1 MKNSRIFLYY
11 PLFFFLG
18 LLGLDK
24 IFTIDY
30 FKNNFLQTGNI
41 VYYKHRPLLFEKL
54 KADKSEKN
62 LLIAFG
68 DSRAYAYSEL
78 AFGTDKERKEKY
90 SIYNFSGPQAVP
102 AYTLFW
108 MEKVVEAKL
117 QPKLIFFVVSP
128 EGFDDSKGLMHDP
141 FLRMGADDEFV
152 GKYWKNIPSDDRQ
165 EFLLDKMVS
174 FRRLEFNYKLL
185 LERVKSRKLKEYDIR
200 YNSELPLLDI
210 SKGSQLA
217 YMSFVNDE
225 KRLEADSLRMKNIY
239 LGSNFKQN
247 ETQYFYT
254 EKVLELAKANNIKV
268 FLIWPRVYKTYR
280 KEYEKLQLKESFG
293 KRMTELADKYG
304 MRFYDLNTV
313 SDCDE
318 FYDASH
324 QSVSCYGKIVN
335 FFVDEFEG
343 DKNLP
348 PMTPIKER

>member
-1 MKNSRIFLYY
+1 MKNSNTKSRVFLYY
-11 PLFFFLG
+11 PVFFFLV
-18 LLGLDK
+18 LLVLDK

-41 VYYKHRPLLFEKL
+41 VYYKHRPVLFEKL
-54 KADKSEKN
+54 KQDKSDKK
-62 LLIAFG
+62 LLLAFG

-78 AFGTDKERKEKY
+78 AFKENNERKEKY

-108 MEKVVEAKL
+108 MEKIIEAKIH
-117 QPKLIFFVVSP
+117 PEFIFFVVSP

-141 FLRMGADDEFV
+141 FLRMGANDEFV
-152 GKYWKNIPSDDRQ
+152 QKYWKQIPSDDRQ
-165 EFLLDKMVS
+165 EYILDKLVA
-174 FRRLEFNYKLL
+174 FRKLELNYKLL
-185 LERVKSRKLKEYDIR
+185 IERIRSKKLSEYDIKT
-200 YNSELPLLDI
+200 NSEMPLLDI

-225 KRLEADSLRMKNIY
+225 KRLEADSLRMKNFY
-239 LGSNFKQN
+239 LGKNFKQN
-247 ETQYFYT
+247 ETQYFFT
-254 EKVLELAKANNIKV
+254 EKVLELARDNHIKV

-280 KEYEKLQLKESFG
+280 KEYERLDLKSSFG
-293 KRMTELADKYG
+293 KRMTDLAEKYG
-304 MRFYDLNTV
+304 MFFYDLNTV

-335 FFVDEFEG
+335 YFVGEYEKITTDG
-343 DKNLP
+343 H
-348 PMTPIKER
+348 R

>member
-1 MKNSRIFLYY
+1 MKNSRVFLYY
-11 PLFFFLG
+11 PLFFFIV
-18 LLGLDK
+18 LLSVDK
-24 IFTIDY
+24 IFTIDF
-30 FKNNFLQTGNI
+30 FKNNFMQTGNI

-62 LLIAFG
+62 LLLAFG

-78 AFGTDKERKEKY
+78 AFETNKVRKEKY

-108 MEKVVEAKL
+108 MEKVIAANL
-117 QPKLIFFVVSP
+117 HPK
-128 EGFDDSKGLMHDP
+128 
-141 FLRMGADDEFV
+141 FLRMGADDDFV
-152 GKYWKNIPSDDRQ
+152 LKYWNEIPSDDRQ
-165 EFLLDKMVS
+165 EFLLDKMIS

-185 LERVKSRKLKEYDIR
+185 LERLKSGKLHEYDIR

-225 KRLEADSLRMKNIY
+225 KRLESDSLRLKNIY

-247 ETQYFYT
+247 DTQYFFT

-280 KEYEKLQLKESFG
+280 KEYDKLNLKDSFG
-293 KRMTELADKYG
+293 KRMNDLADKYG
-304 MRFYDLNTV
+304 MRFYDLNVV
-313 SDCDE
+313 SDCDD

-335 FFVDEFEG
+335 FFVDE
-343 DKNLP
+343 L
-348 PMTPIKER
+348 ERK